1 MRQAS
6 DAPAGMASDRAS
18 IASRSVRLPGW
29 LGRHW
34 GTVLFIGPFLL
45 YVLVFLL
52 LSALRLLAQALID
65 PHGLTLRYIAELA
78 QPQTVQAFSNS
89 IVLSAVSAAVGLV
102 FGGLAAYFIL
112 HPKAPKGLRSLLT
125 SFSAV
130 AANFAGVPLAFAFIA
145 TLGSLGMVTVWL
157 KSLGIDLY
165 ASGFNLYSMS
175 GLILV
180 YGYFQIPLM
189 IIVIIPAIEG
199 LRREWREAAESLG
212 ARTWVYWRHVGLP
225 ILLPSLLSAYLLLF
239 GNSFSAYATPY
250 ALTSGNIGLVPIEIS
265 NVLSGNVML
274 EPQAGAALALGM
286 IAVMVV
292 VMLLYALVARRANR
306 WRGR

>member
-1 MRQAS
+1 MRTAATAS
-6 DAPAGMASDRAS
+6 AA
-18 IASRSVRLPGW
+18 ASRPARLPAW
-29 LGRHW
+29 LRRHW
-34 GTVLFIGPFLL
+34 GSVLFIGPFLL

-52 LSALRLLAQALID
+52 LPALRLLAQSLSD
-65 PHGLTLRYIAELA
+65 KHGLTLRYIAELA
-78 QPQTVQAFSNS
+78 QPQTVAAFRNS
-89 IVLSAVSAAVGLV
+89 IVLSAISAAVGLV
-102 FGGLAAYFIL
+102 LGGLVAYFML
-112 HPKAPKGLRSLLT
+112 RPSAPAGLRSLVT

-157 KSLGIDLY
+157 KSIGIDLY
-165 ASGFNLYSMS
+165 GSGFSLYGMS

-180 YGYFQIPLM
+180 YAYFQIPLM

-199 LRREWREAAESLG
+199 LRREWREAAQSLG
-212 ARTWVYWRHVGLP
+212 AGAWTYWRHVGLP
-225 ILLPSLLSAYLLLF
+225 ILLPSLLSAFLLLF
-239 GNSFSAYATPY
+239 GNAFSAYATPY

-286 IAVMVV
+286 IGVMIVIMV
-292 VMLLYALVARRANR
+292 LYALVARRASR
-306 WRGR
+306 WSGR

>member
-6 DAPAGMASDRAS
+6 DAPADRAS
-18 IASRSVRLPGW
+18 IASRPVRLPGW

-52 LSALRLLAQALID
+52 LPALRLLAQSLSD
-65 PHGLTLRYIAELA
+65 KHGLTLRYIAELA
-78 QPQTVQAFSNS
+78 QPQTVAAFRNS
-89 IVLSAVSAAVGLV
+89 IVLSAISAAVGLV
-102 FGGLAAYFIL
+102 LGGLVAYFML
-112 HPKAPKGLRSLLT
+112 RPSAPAGLRSLVT

-157 KSLGIDLY
+157 KSIGIDLY
-165 ASGFNLYSMS
+165 GGGFSLYGMS

-180 YGYFQIPLM
+180 YAYFQIPLM

-199 LRREWREAAESLG
+199 LRREWREAAQSLG
-212 ARTWVYWRHVGLP
+212 AGAWTYWRHVGLP
-225 ILLPSLLSAYLLLF
+225 ILLPSLLSAFLLLF
-239 GNSFSAYATPY
+239 GNAFSAYATPY

-274 EPQAGAALALGM
+274 EPQAGAVLALGM
-286 IAVMVV
+286 IGVMIVVMV
-292 VMLLYALVARRANR
+292 LYALVARRASR
-306 WRGR
+306 WSGR

>member
-1 MRQAS
+1 MQQAAS
-6 DAPAGMASDRAS
+6 APAGAATARGAQ
-18 IASRSVRLPGW
+18 RLPGW
-29 LGRHW
+29 LRRHW
-34 GTVLFIGPFLL
+34 GSVLFIGPFLL

-52 LSALRLLAQALID
+52 LPALRLLAQSLTD
-65 PHGLTLRYIAELA
+65 KHGLTLRYIAELA
-78 QPQTVQAFSNS
+78 QPQTVAAFRNS

-102 FGGLAAYFIL
+102 LGGLVAYFML
-112 HPKAPKGLRSLLT
+112 RPAAPAGLRSLVT

-157 KSLGIDLY
+157 KSIGIDLY
-165 ASGFNLYSMS
+165 GSGFSLYGMS

-180 YGYFQIPLM
+180 YAYFQIPLM

-199 LRREWREAAESLG
+199 LRREWREAAQSLG
-212 ARTWVYWRHVGLP
+212 AGSWTYWRHVGLP
-225 ILLPSLLSAYLLLF
+225 ILMPSLLSAFLLLF
-239 GNSFSAYATPY
+239 GNAFSAYATPY

-292 VMLLYALVARRANR
+292 VMLLYALVARRASR
-306 WRGR
+306 WSGR